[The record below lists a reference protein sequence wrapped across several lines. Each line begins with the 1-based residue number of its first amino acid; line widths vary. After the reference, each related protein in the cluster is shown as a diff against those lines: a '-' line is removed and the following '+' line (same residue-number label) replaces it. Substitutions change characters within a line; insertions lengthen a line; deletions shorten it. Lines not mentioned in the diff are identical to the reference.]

1 MRPQP
6 ALLPSVKQPRRR
18 GTERRDLGPRTA
30 FGRRITDDSGKM
42 SVGKARQHSFFRC
55 RWLCHTP
62 GVAGRRGPGSQP
74 LGLCAFYEAAV
85 ASQAPHLCRCQ
96 SHDADEAMGRSRAA
110 FYSRFQVSVC
120 PPRIMSFA
128 SAGGAIS
135 VTTRQESQHRTRS
148 PAGSWLRQS
157 GRGGYAL
164 AKVRAS
170 NVVSSRHSANKMRL
184 RRRANATTAMRL
196 PRRAAIPSTHAFRV
210 PLPGCRQHTQAA

>member
-1 MRPQP
+1 M
-6 ALLPSVKQPRRR
+6 AN
-18 GTERRDLGPRTA
+18 RD
-30 FGRRITDDSGKM
+30 KM
-42 SVGKARQHSFFRC
+42 SLGAFQRDSFFAVS
-55 RWLCHTP
+55 HPMT
-62 GVAGRRGPGSQP
+62 AGRRPASASP
-74 LGLCAFYEAAV
+74 RRSLCLCVFYEAAV